1 MPAGDKMIMGQK
13 GVPALIHVLIV
24 EDEKPIA
31 DLIRLSLTK
40 EGFCCTCA
48 QDGAQAAEALEDYIA
63 ARAGAFTGYAPEQAA
78 ILAHSTAVSRGRYA
92 ALLICSDPA
101 EARAAFN
108 ACFEGPPAE
117 EPPVPLAP
125 RPQEPPVS
133 GEEEQDGG
141 WRYDRQRLLSAWE
154 EGGTGLAD
162 RDQVILQSCR
172 DLLGEIITEEMS
184 DYEKE
189 LAVHDWMIAWAE
201 YDQAALSAL
210 PGAQPTPD
218 SDNPYGFFTGRAAI
232 CTGYTSTFQLLMDL
246 LGIECVTVEGTA
258 YNGTEDHAWNM
269 VRLDGDWYC
278 VDVTWDDPVMG
289 EEIFGPILP
298 ILTWKSLGEVVETV
312 QSHPSPLALY
322 IFSSDKRN
330 IETLKSHISFG
341 GGCVNDT
348 IIHLATSEMGFGG
361 FGESG
366 MGAYHGKAG
375 FDTFSH
381 NKSIVD
387 KKTWLDLPMR
397 YQPYKKF
404 HEKLVRFFLK

>member
-1 MPAGDKMIMGQK
+1 MKKRVCACLLACLLCLSGCGREPEEASGWTALQMARAILASQGAAEAVTELDGADFAAYAGQCYQLDPRQ
-13 GVPALIHVLIV
+13 V
-24 EDEKPIA
+24 EDGAVLAAGGVSALEIA
-31 DLIRLSLTK
+31 VLRLT
-40 EGFCCTCA
+40 E
-48 QDGAQAAEALEDYIA
+48 DGARAAEALEDYIA

-201 YDQAALSAL
+201 YDQAALSSL

-246 LGIECVTVEGTA
+246 LDIECVTVEGTA

-278 VDVTWDDPVMG
+278 VDVTWDDPVSSTPVSPAAAHMYFNVTSDFMRQFG
-289 EEIFGPILP
+289 HQWDEEGVPAA
-298 ILTWKSLGEVVETV
+298 E
-312 QSHPSPLALY
+312 A
-322 IFSSDKRN
+322 
-330 IETLKSHISFG
+330 
-341 GGCVNDT
+341 
-348 IIHLATSEMGFGG
+348 
-361 FGESG
+361 
-366 MGAYHGKAG
+366 GAWAWRG
-375 FDTFSH
+375 
-381 NKSIVD
+381 
-387 KKTWLDLPMR
+387 
-397 YQPYKKF
+397 
-404 HEKLVRFFLK
+404 

>member
-1 MPAGDKMIMGQK
+1 MKKRVCACLLAFLLCLSGCGREPEEASGWTALQMARAILASQGAAEAVTELDGADFAAYAGQCYQLDPRQ
-13 GVPALIHVLIV
+13 V
-24 EDEKPIA
+24 EDGAVLAAGGVSALEIA
-31 DLIRLSLTK
+31 VLRLT
-40 EGFCCTCA
+40 E
-48 QDGAQAAEALEDYIA
+48 DGAQAAEALEDYIA

-201 YDQAALSAL
+201 YDQAALSSL

-278 VDVTWDDPVMG
+278 VDVTWDDPVSSTPVSPAAAHMYFNVTSDFMRQFG
-289 EEIFGPILP
+289 HQWDEEGVPAA
-298 ILTWKSLGEVVETV
+298 E
-312 QSHPSPLALY
+312 A
-322 IFSSDKRN
+322 
-330 IETLKSHISFG
+330 
-341 GGCVNDT
+341 
-348 IIHLATSEMGFGG
+348 
-361 FGESG
+361 
-366 MGAYHGKAG
+366 GAWAWRG
-375 FDTFSH
+375 
-381 NKSIVD
+381 
-387 KKTWLDLPMR
+387 
-397 YQPYKKF
+397 
-404 HEKLVRFFLK
+404 

>member
-1 MPAGDKMIMGQK
+1 MKKRVCACLLACLLCLSGCGREPEEASGWTALQMARAILASQGAAEAVTELDGADFAAYAGQCYQLDPRQ
-13 GVPALIHVLIV
+13 V
-24 EDEKPIA
+24 EDGAVLAAGGVSALEIA
-31 DLIRLSLTK
+31 VLRLT
-40 EGFCCTCA
+40 E
-48 QDGAQAAEALEDYIA
+48 DGAQAAEALEDYIA

-201 YDQAALSAL
+201 YDQAALSSL

-246 LGIECVTVEGTA
+246 LDIECLTVEGTA

-278 VDVTWDDPVMG
+278 VDVTWDDPVSSTPVSPAAAHMYFNVTSDFMRQFG
-289 EEIFGPILP
+289 HQWDEEGVPAA
-298 ILTWKSLGEVVETV
+298 E
-312 QSHPSPLALY
+312 A
-322 IFSSDKRN
+322 
-330 IETLKSHISFG
+330 
-341 GGCVNDT
+341 
-348 IIHLATSEMGFGG
+348 
-361 FGESG
+361 
-366 MGAYHGKAG
+366 GAWAWRG
-375 FDTFSH
+375 
-381 NKSIVD
+381 
-387 KKTWLDLPMR
+387 
-397 YQPYKKF
+397 
-404 HEKLVRFFLK
+404 

>member
-1 MPAGDKMIMGQK
+1 MKKRVCACLLACLLCLSGCGREPEEASGWTALQMARAILASQGAAEAVTELDGADFAAYAGQCYQLDPRQ
-13 GVPALIHVLIV
+13 V
-24 EDEKPIA
+24 EDGAVLAAGGVSALEIA
-31 DLIRLSLTK
+31 VLRLT
-40 EGFCCTCA
+40 E
-48 QDGAQAAEALEDYIA
+48 DGAQAAEALEDYIA

-201 YDQAALSAL
+201 YDQAALSSL

-232 CTGYTSTFQLLMDL
+232 CTDYTSTFQLLMDL

-278 VDVTWDDPVMG
+278 VDVTWDDPVSSTPVSPAAAHMYFNVTSDFMRQFG
-289 EEIFGPILP
+289 HQWDEEGVPAA
-298 ILTWKSLGEVVETV
+298 E
-312 QSHPSPLALY
+312 A
-322 IFSSDKRN
+322 
-330 IETLKSHISFG
+330 
-341 GGCVNDT
+341 
-348 IIHLATSEMGFGG
+348 
-361 FGESG
+361 
-366 MGAYHGKAG
+366 GAWAWRG
-375 FDTFSH
+375 
-381 NKSIVD
+381 
-387 KKTWLDLPMR
+387 
-397 YQPYKKF
+397 
-404 HEKLVRFFLK
+404 

>member
-1 MPAGDKMIMGQK
+1 MKKRVCACLLACLLCLSGCGREPEEASGWTALQMARAILASQGAAEAVTELDGADFAAYAGQCYQLDPRQ
-13 GVPALIHVLIV
+13 V
-24 EDEKPIA
+24 EDGAVLAAGGVSALEIA
-31 DLIRLSLTK
+31 VLRLT
-40 EGFCCTCA
+40 E
-48 QDGAQAAEALEDYIA
+48 DGAQAAEALEDYIA

-201 YDQAALSAL
+201 YDQAALSSL

-246 LGIECVTVEGTA
+246 LDIECVTVEGTA

-269 VRLDGDWYC
+269 VRLDGAWYC
-278 VDVTWDDPVMG
+278 VDVTWDDPVSSAPVPAYAAHLYFNVTSDFMRRSDHQWD
-289 EEIFGPILP
+289 EEAVPAA
-298 ILTWKSLGEVVETV
+298 E
-312 QSHPSPLALY
+312 A
-322 IFSSDKRN
+322 
-330 IETLKSHISFG
+330 
-341 GGCVNDT
+341 
-348 IIHLATSEMGFGG
+348 
-361 FGESG
+361 
-366 MGAYHGKAG
+366 GAWSWRG
-375 FDTFSH
+375 
-381 NKSIVD
+381 
-387 KKTWLDLPMR
+387 
-397 YQPYKKF
+397 
-404 HEKLVRFFLK
+404 

>member
-1 MPAGDKMIMGQK
+1 MKKRVCACLLACLLCLSGCGREPEEASGWTALQMARAILASQGAAEAVTELDGADFAAYAGQCYQLDPRQ
-13 GVPALIHVLIV
+13 V
-24 EDEKPIA
+24 EDGAVLAAGGVSALEIA
-31 DLIRLSLTK
+31 VLRLT
-40 EGFCCTCA
+40 E
-48 QDGAQAAEALEDYIA
+48 DGAQAAEALEDYIA

-246 LGIECVTVEGTA
+246 LDIECVTVEGTA

-278 VDVTWDDPVMG
+278 VDVTWDDPVSSTPVSPAAAHMYFNVTSDFMRQFG
-289 EEIFGPILP
+289 HQWDEEGVPAA
-298 ILTWKSLGEVVETV
+298 E
-312 QSHPSPLALY
+312 A
-322 IFSSDKRN
+322 
-330 IETLKSHISFG
+330 
-341 GGCVNDT
+341 
-348 IIHLATSEMGFGG
+348 
-361 FGESG
+361 
-366 MGAYHGKAG
+366 GAWAWRG
-375 FDTFSH
+375 
-381 NKSIVD
+381 
-387 KKTWLDLPMR
+387 
-397 YQPYKKF
+397 
-404 HEKLVRFFLK
+404 

>member
-1 MPAGDKMIMGQK
+1 MKKRVCACLLACLLCLSGCGREPEEASGWTALQMARAILASQGAAEAVTELDGADFAAYAGQCYQLDPRQ
-13 GVPALIHVLIV
+13 V
-24 EDEKPIA
+24 EDGAVLAAGGVSALEIA
-31 DLIRLSLTK
+31 VLRLT
-40 EGFCCTCA
+40 E
-48 QDGAQAAEALEDYIA
+48 DGAQAAEALEDDIA

-201 YDQAALSAL
+201 YDQAALSSL

-246 LGIECVTVEGTA
+246 LDIECVTVEGTA

-278 VDVTWDDPVMG
+278 VDVTWDDPVSSTPVSPAAAHMYFNVTSDFMRQFG
-289 EEIFGPILP
+289 HQWDEEGVPAA
-298 ILTWKSLGEVVETV
+298 E
-312 QSHPSPLALY
+312 A
-322 IFSSDKRN
+322 
-330 IETLKSHISFG
+330 
-341 GGCVNDT
+341 
-348 IIHLATSEMGFGG
+348 
-361 FGESG
+361 
-366 MGAYHGKAG
+366 GAWAWRG
-375 FDTFSH
+375 
-381 NKSIVD
+381 
-387 KKTWLDLPMR
+387 
-397 YQPYKKF
+397 
-404 HEKLVRFFLK
+404 

>member
-1 MPAGDKMIMGQK
+1 MKKRVCACLLACLLCLSGCGREPEEASGWTALQMARAILASQGAAEAVTELDGADFAAYAGQCYQLDPRQ
-13 GVPALIHVLIV
+13 V
-24 EDEKPIA
+24 EDGAVLAAGGVSALEIA
-31 DLIRLSLTK
+31 VLRLT
-40 EGFCCTCA
+40 E
-48 QDGAQAAEALEDYIA
+48 DGAQAAEALEDYIA

-201 YDQAALSAL
+201 YDQAALSSL

-278 VDVTWDDPVMG
+278 VDVTWDDPVSSTPVSPAAAHMYFNVTSDFMRQFG
-289 EEIFGPILP
+289 HQWDEEAVPAA
-298 ILTWKSLGEVVETV
+298 E
-312 QSHPSPLALY
+312 A
-322 IFSSDKRN
+322 
-330 IETLKSHISFG
+330 
-341 GGCVNDT
+341 
-348 IIHLATSEMGFGG
+348 
-361 FGESG
+361 
-366 MGAYHGKAG
+366 GAWAWRG
-375 FDTFSH
+375 
-381 NKSIVD
+381 
-387 KKTWLDLPMR
+387 
-397 YQPYKKF
+397 
-404 HEKLVRFFLK
+404 

>member
-1 MPAGDKMIMGQK
+1 MKKRVCACLLACLLCLSGCGREPEEASGWTALQMARAILASQGAAEAVTELDGADFAAYAGQCYQLDPRQ
-13 GVPALIHVLIV
+13 V
-24 EDEKPIA
+24 EDGAALAAGGVSALEIA
-31 DLIRLSLTK
+31 VLRLT
-40 EGFCCTCA
+40 E
-48 QDGAQAAEALEDYIA
+48 DGAQAAEALEDYIA

-201 YDQAALSAL
+201 YDQAALSSL

-278 VDVTWDDPVMG
+278 VDVTWDDPVSSTPVSPAAAHMYFNVTSDFMRQFG
-289 EEIFGPILP
+289 HQWDEEGVPAA
-298 ILTWKSLGEVVETV
+298 E
-312 QSHPSPLALY
+312 A
-322 IFSSDKRN
+322 
-330 IETLKSHISFG
+330 
-341 GGCVNDT
+341 
-348 IIHLATSEMGFGG
+348 
-361 FGESG
+361 
-366 MGAYHGKAG
+366 GAWAWRG
-375 FDTFSH
+375 
-381 NKSIVD
+381 
-387 KKTWLDLPMR
+387 
-397 YQPYKKF
+397 
-404 HEKLVRFFLK
+404 

>member
-1 MPAGDKMIMGQK
+1 MKKRVCACLLACLLCLSGCGREPEEASGWTALQMARAILASQGAAEAVTELDGADFAAYAGQCYQLDPRQ
-13 GVPALIHVLIV
+13 V
-24 EDEKPIA
+24 EDGAVLAAGGVSALEIA
-31 DLIRLSLTK
+31 VLRLT
-40 EGFCCTCA
+40 E
-48 QDGAQAAEALEDYIA
+48 DGAQAAEALEDYIA

-201 YDQAALSAL
+201 YDQAALSSL

-246 LGIECVTVEGTA
+246 LDIECVTVEGTA

-278 VDVTWDDPVMG
+278 VDVTWDDPVSSAPVSPAAAHMYFNVTSDFMRQFG
-289 EEIFGPILP
+289 HQWDEEGVPAA
-298 ILTWKSLGEVVETV
+298 E
-312 QSHPSPLALY
+312 A
-322 IFSSDKRN
+322 
-330 IETLKSHISFG
+330 
-341 GGCVNDT
+341 
-348 IIHLATSEMGFGG
+348 
-361 FGESG
+361 
-366 MGAYHGKAG
+366 GAWAWRG
-375 FDTFSH
+375 
-381 NKSIVD
+381 
-387 KKTWLDLPMR
+387 
-397 YQPYKKF
+397 
-404 HEKLVRFFLK
+404 

>member
-1 MPAGDKMIMGQK
+1 MKKRVCACLLACLLCLSGCGREPEEASGWTALQMARAILASQGAAEAVTELDGADFAAYAGQCYQLDPRQ
-13 GVPALIHVLIV
+13 V
-24 EDEKPIA
+24 EDGAVLAAGGVSALEIA
-31 DLIRLSLTK
+31 VLRLT
-40 EGFCCTCA
+40 E
-48 QDGAQAAEALEDYIA
+48 DGAQAAEALEDYIA

-201 YDQAALSAL
+201 YDQAALSSL

-246 LGIECVTVEGTA
+246 LDIECVTVEGTA

-269 VRLDGDWYC
+269 VRLDGAWYC
-278 VDVTWDDPVMG
+278 VDVTWDDPVSSAPVPAYAAHLYFNVTSDFMRRSDHQWD
-289 EEIFGPILP
+289 EEAVPAA
-298 ILTWKSLGEVVETV
+298 E
-312 QSHPSPLALY
+312 A
-322 IFSSDKRN
+322 
-330 IETLKSHISFG
+330 
-341 GGCVNDT
+341 
-348 IIHLATSEMGFGG
+348 
-361 FGESG
+361 
-366 MGAYHGKAG
+366 GAWAWRG
-375 FDTFSH
+375 
-381 NKSIVD
+381 
-387 KKTWLDLPMR
+387 
-397 YQPYKKF
+397 
-404 HEKLVRFFLK
+404 

>member
-1 MPAGDKMIMGQK
+1 MKKRVCACLLACLLCLSGCGREPEEASGWTALQMARAILASQGAAEAVTELDGADFAAYAGQCYQLDPRQ
-13 GVPALIHVLIV
+13 V
-24 EDEKPIA
+24 EDGAVLAAGGVSALEIA
-31 DLIRLSLTK
+31 VLRLT
-40 EGFCCTCA
+40 E
-48 QDGAQAAEALEDYIA
+48 DGAQAAEALEDYIA

-172 DLLGEIITEEMS
+172 DLLGDIITEEMS

-246 LGIECVTVEGTA
+246 LDIECVTVEGTA

-278 VDVTWDDPVMG
+278 VDVTWDDPVSSTPVSPAAAHMYFNVTSDFMRQFG
-289 EEIFGPILP
+289 HQWDEEGVPAA
-298 ILTWKSLGEVVETV
+298 E
-312 QSHPSPLALY
+312 A
-322 IFSSDKRN
+322 
-330 IETLKSHISFG
+330 
-341 GGCVNDT
+341 
-348 IIHLATSEMGFGG
+348 
-361 FGESG
+361 
-366 MGAYHGKAG
+366 GAWAWRG
-375 FDTFSH
+375 
-381 NKSIVD
+381 
-387 KKTWLDLPMR
+387 
-397 YQPYKKF
+397 
-404 HEKLVRFFLK
+404 

>member
-1 MPAGDKMIMGQK
+1 MKKRVCACLLACLLCLSGCGREPEEASGWTALQMARAILASQGAAEAVTELDGADFAAYAGQCYQLDPRQ
-13 GVPALIHVLIV
+13 V
-24 EDEKPIA
+24 EDGAVLAAGGVSALEIA
-31 DLIRLSLTK
+31 VLRLT
-40 EGFCCTCA
+40 E
-48 QDGAQAAEALEDYIA
+48 DGAQAAEALEDYIA

-201 YDQAALSAL
+201 YDQAALSSL
-210 PGAQPTPD
+210 PVAQPTPD

-246 LGIECVTVEGTA
+246 LDIECVTVEGTA

-269 VRLDGDWYC
+269 VRLDGAWYC
-278 VDVTWDDPVMG
+278 VDVTWDDPVSSTPVSPAAAHMYFNVTSDFMRQFG
-289 EEIFGPILP
+289 HQWDEEGVPAA
-298 ILTWKSLGEVVETV
+298 E
-312 QSHPSPLALY
+312 A
-322 IFSSDKRN
+322 
-330 IETLKSHISFG
+330 
-341 GGCVNDT
+341 
-348 IIHLATSEMGFGG
+348 
-361 FGESG
+361 
-366 MGAYHGKAG
+366 GAWAWRG
-375 FDTFSH
+375 
-381 NKSIVD
+381 
-387 KKTWLDLPMR
+387 
-397 YQPYKKF
+397 
-404 HEKLVRFFLK
+404 

>member
-1 MPAGDKMIMGQK
+1 MKKRVCACLLACLLCLSGCGREPEEASGWTALQMARAILASQGAAEAVTELDGADFAAYAGQCYQLDPRQ
-13 GVPALIHVLIV
+13 V
-24 EDEKPIA
+24 EDGAVLAAGGVSALEIA
-31 DLIRLSLTK
+31 VLRLT
-40 EGFCCTCA
+40 E
-48 QDGAQAAEALEDYIA
+48 DGAQAAEALEDYIA

-101 EARAAFN
+101 EAQAAFN

-201 YDQAALSAL
+201 YDQAALSSL

-246 LGIECVTVEGTA
+246 LDIECVTVEGTA

-278 VDVTWDDPVMG
+278 VDVTWDDPVSSTPVSPAAAHMYFNVTSDFMRQFG
-289 EEIFGPILP
+289 HQWDEEAVPAA
-298 ILTWKSLGEVVETV
+298 E
-312 QSHPSPLALY
+312 A
-322 IFSSDKRN
+322 
-330 IETLKSHISFG
+330 
-341 GGCVNDT
+341 
-348 IIHLATSEMGFGG
+348 
-361 FGESG
+361 
-366 MGAYHGKAG
+366 GAWAWRG
-375 FDTFSH
+375 
-381 NKSIVD
+381 
-387 KKTWLDLPMR
+387 
-397 YQPYKKF
+397 
-404 HEKLVRFFLK
+404 

>member
-1 MPAGDKMIMGQK
+1 MKKRVCACLLACLLCLSGCGREPEEASGWTALQMARAILASQGAAEAVTELDGADFAAYAGQCYQLDPRQ
-13 GVPALIHVLIV
+13 V
-24 EDEKPIA
+24 EDGAVLAAGGVSALEIA
-31 DLIRLSLTK
+31 VLRLT
-40 EGFCCTCA
+40 E
-48 QDGAQAAEALEDYIA
+48 DGAQAAEALEDYIA

-117 EPPVPLAP
+117 EPPVPLPP

-201 YDQAALSAL
+201 YDQAALSSL

-246 LGIECVTVEGTA
+246 LDIECVTVEGTA

-278 VDVTWDDPVMG
+278 VDVTWDDPVSSTPVSPAAAHMYFNVTSDFMRQFG
-289 EEIFGPILP
+289 HQWDEEGVPAA
-298 ILTWKSLGEVVETV
+298 E
-312 QSHPSPLALY
+312 A
-322 IFSSDKRN
+322 
-330 IETLKSHISFG
+330 
-341 GGCVNDT
+341 
-348 IIHLATSEMGFGG
+348 
-361 FGESG
+361 
-366 MGAYHGKAG
+366 GAWAWRG
-375 FDTFSH
+375 
-381 NKSIVD
+381 
-387 KKTWLDLPMR
+387 
-397 YQPYKKF
+397 
-404 HEKLVRFFLK
+404 

>member
-1 MPAGDKMIMGQK
+1 MKKRVCACLLACLLCLSGCGREPEEASGWTALQMARAILASQGAAEAVTELDGADFAAYAGQCYQLDPRQ
-13 GVPALIHVLIV
+13 V
-24 EDEKPIA
+24 EDGAVLAAGGVSALEIA
-31 DLIRLSLTK
+31 VLRLT
-40 EGFCCTCA
+40 E
-48 QDGAQAAEALEDYIA
+48 DGAQVAEALEDYIA

-201 YDQAALSAL
+201 YDQAALSSL

-246 LGIECVTVEGTA
+246 LDIECVTVEGTA

-278 VDVTWDDPVMG
+278 VDVTWDDPVSSTPVSPAAAHMYFNVTSDFMRQFG
-289 EEIFGPILP
+289 HQWDEEGVPAA
-298 ILTWKSLGEVVETV
+298 E
-312 QSHPSPLALY
+312 A
-322 IFSSDKRN
+322 
-330 IETLKSHISFG
+330 
-341 GGCVNDT
+341 
-348 IIHLATSEMGFGG
+348 
-361 FGESG
+361 
-366 MGAYHGKAG
+366 GAWAWRG
-375 FDTFSH
+375 
-381 NKSIVD
+381 
-387 KKTWLDLPMR
+387 
-397 YQPYKKF
+397 
-404 HEKLVRFFLK
+404 

>member
-1 MPAGDKMIMGQK
+1 MKKRVCACLLACLLCLSGCGREPEEASGWTALQMARAILASQRAAEAVTELDGADFAAYAGQCYQLDPRQ
-13 GVPALIHVLIV
+13 V
-24 EDEKPIA
+24 EDGAVLAAGGVSALEIA
-31 DLIRLSLTK
+31 VLRLT
-40 EGFCCTCA
+40 E
-48 QDGAQAAEALEDYIA
+48 DGAQAAEALEDYIA

-201 YDQAALSAL
+201 YDQAALSSL

-246 LGIECVTVEGTA
+246 LDIECVTVEGTA

-269 VRLDGDWYC
+269 VRLDGAWYC
-278 VDVTWDDPVMG
+278 VDVTWDDPVSSTPVSPAAAHMYFNVTSDFMRQFG
-289 EEIFGPILP
+289 HQWDEEGVPAA
-298 ILTWKSLGEVVETV
+298 E
-312 QSHPSPLALY
+312 A
-322 IFSSDKRN
+322 
-330 IETLKSHISFG
+330 
-341 GGCVNDT
+341 
-348 IIHLATSEMGFGG
+348 
-361 FGESG
+361 
-366 MGAYHGKAG
+366 GAWAWRG
-375 FDTFSH
+375 
-381 NKSIVD
+381 
-387 KKTWLDLPMR
+387 
-397 YQPYKKF
+397 
-404 HEKLVRFFLK
+404 

>member
-1 MPAGDKMIMGQK
+1 MKKRVCACLLACLLCLSGCGREPEEASGWTALQMARAILASQGAAEAVTELDGADFAAYAGQCYQLDPRQ
-13 GVPALIHVLIV
+13 V
-24 EDEKPIA
+24 EDGAVLAAGGVSALEIA
-31 DLIRLSLTK
+31 VLRLT
-40 EGFCCTCA
+40 E
-48 QDGAQAAEALEDYIA
+48 DGAQAAEALEDYIA

-201 YDQAALSAL
+201 YDQAALSSL

-246 LGIECVTVEGTA
+246 LDIECVTVEGTA

-278 VDVTWDDPVMG
+278 VDVTWDDPVSSTPVSPADAHMYFNVTSDFMRQFG
-289 EEIFGPILP
+289 HQWDEEAVPAA
-298 ILTWKSLGEVVETV
+298 E
-312 QSHPSPLALY
+312 A
-322 IFSSDKRN
+322 
-330 IETLKSHISFG
+330 
-341 GGCVNDT
+341 
-348 IIHLATSEMGFGG
+348 
-361 FGESG
+361 
-366 MGAYHGKAG
+366 GAWAWRG
-375 FDTFSH
+375 
-381 NKSIVD
+381 
-387 KKTWLDLPMR
+387 
-397 YQPYKKF
+397 
-404 HEKLVRFFLK
+404 

>member
-1 MPAGDKMIMGQK
+1 MKKRVCACLLACLLCLSGCGREPEEASGWTALQMARAILASQGEAEAVTELAGADFAAYAGQCYQLD
-13 GVPALIHVLIV
+13 PRQV
-24 EDEKPIA
+24 EDGAVLAAGGVSALEIA
-31 DLIRLSLTK
+31 VLRLT
-40 EGFCCTCA
+40 E
-48 QDGAQAAEALEDYIA
+48 DGAQAAEALEDYIA

-78 ILAHSTAVSRGRYA
+78 ILAHSAAVSRGRYA

-201 YDQAALSAL
+201 YDQAALSSL

-246 LGIECVTVEGTA
+246 LDIECVTVEGTA

-269 VRLDGDWYC
+269 VRLDGAWYC
-278 VDVTWDDPVMG
+278 VDVTWDDPVSSTPVPAYAAHLYFNVTSDFMRRSDHQWD
-289 EEIFGPILP
+289 EEAVPAAEANAWAWRG
-298 ILTWKSLGEVVETV
+298 
-312 QSHPSPLALY
+312 
-322 IFSSDKRN
+322 
-330 IETLKSHISFG
+330 
-341 GGCVNDT
+341 
-348 IIHLATSEMGFGG
+348 
-361 FGESG
+361 
-366 MGAYHGKAG
+366 
-375 FDTFSH
+375 
-381 NKSIVD
+381 
-387 KKTWLDLPMR
+387 
-397 YQPYKKF
+397 
-404 HEKLVRFFLK
+404 